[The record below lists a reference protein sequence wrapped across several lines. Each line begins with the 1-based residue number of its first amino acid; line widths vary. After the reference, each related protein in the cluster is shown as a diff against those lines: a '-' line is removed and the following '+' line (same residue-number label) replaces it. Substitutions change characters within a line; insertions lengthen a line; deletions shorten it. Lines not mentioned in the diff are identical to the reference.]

1 MLHSYTLAHWYW
13 NSLKTDNS
21 QIRTLVGIIIV
32 CRKKNY
38 VLCDIVAKLK
48 LRICSTI
55 WKGLFIWS
63 SIRWEKRSYLHHR
76 EDPLFCPRLNWKYF
90 LILADLFFKIK
101 AFCPIFICVFALQVE
116 NEYNTV
122 QPAFKES
129 GIRYVEWAGNMA
141 VGQKTGVPWIMC
153 KQRDAPDPVVRLIF
167 RIFEQSEE
175 RFIS

>member
-1 MLHSYTLAHWYW
+1 MIIHKMREEKLFASQGGPIILSQVKLEIFSYF
-13 NSLKTDNS
+13 S
-21 QIRTLVGIIIV
+21 
-32 CRKKNY
+32 
-38 VLCDIVAKLK
+38 
-48 LRICSTI
+48 
-55 WKGLFIWS
+55 WS
-63 SIRWEKRSYLHHR
+63 I
-76 EDPLFCPRLNWKYF
+76 
-90 LILADLFFKIK
+90 FKIK